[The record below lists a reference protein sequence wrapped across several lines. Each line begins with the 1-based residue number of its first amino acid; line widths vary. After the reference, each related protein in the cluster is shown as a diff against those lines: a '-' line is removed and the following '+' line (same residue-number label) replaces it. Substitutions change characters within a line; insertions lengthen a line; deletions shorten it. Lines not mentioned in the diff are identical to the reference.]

1 MAIRIKE
8 LKENAAHYTS
18 HKNREGIRP
27 TTSLV
32 DNYLKQVKRK
42 LNQVESFRDAEWA
55 RLYFRAQANT
65 RNFLPFGSGAK
76 NAHKSPFL
84 LAGGQPYDLPW
95 IQVMNVHDAFLFVNG
110 GLQPHV
116 T

>member
-1 MAIRIKE
+1 VE
-8 LKENAAHYTS
+8 QWVNLSE
-18 HKNREGIRP
+18 
-27 TTSLV
+27 
-32 DNYLKQVKRK
+32 QKRVT
-42 LNQVESFRDAEWA
+42 LFERYSFRDAEWA

-84 LAGGQPYDLPW
+84 LAGGQTYDLPW